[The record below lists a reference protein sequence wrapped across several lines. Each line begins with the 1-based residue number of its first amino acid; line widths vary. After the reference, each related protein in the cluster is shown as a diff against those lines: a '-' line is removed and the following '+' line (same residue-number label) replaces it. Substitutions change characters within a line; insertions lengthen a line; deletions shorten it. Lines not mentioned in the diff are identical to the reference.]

1 MHTCLVIRIA
11 CSRNTAGDLA
21 DECFIRADASDID
34 RIAPAETLPTQAC
47 YGNITIFIRL
57 CDFEGR

>member
-11 CSRNTAGDLA
+11 CSRNTAGGLA

-34 RIAPAETLPTQAC
+34 RIAPAETTTDASLL
-47 YGNITIFIRL
+47 R
-57 CDFEGR
+57 